1 MTKKRHL
8 TILLL
13 VFSIVTG
20 EIIGA
25 LVWLYLKA
33 SNVGI
38 TLIWQTIGSH
48 FPWRAYTI
56 VVCLIGGVIVGLFR
70 KKYGAHPDHMGAA
83 VRKFLK
89 DRTYPYQDFPIIVV
103 AALLPLLFGGA
114 IGPESGLV
122 CILLCLCIWAKEE
135 FGLASCVM
143 KEAFEEDPNL
153 TGSQALRLALKGM
166 ITHPRKIAYE
176 KGEVEWTRFMEILC
190 GIGAALTALV
200 IYILFNVLMG
210 SAFTLPHINSGDVYV
225 RDRVAILLLLV
236 VGIAAGYLYLVLRKI
251 TGKIFG
257 FLEGKGLQ
265 VLNAV
270 LGGLILGII
279 GGQLPIAMFSG
290 GTDLQT
296 IFAGETTLP
305 TLFSGEL
312 NFQAF
317 QYEYFSAAPVVLI
330 VIGVVKLFLTNVC
343 IESGWRGG
351 HFFPLLFSG
360 LSIGYGF
367 AGLLGTNEILSI
379 VVVSGALLG
388 TVLQQPFGAL
398 ALSAIFFPLQE
409 LGWMAVATFVSG
421 CIPLPEKIRMN
432 PDNKGFLY
440 NLMHREERNLI
451 SLKKE

>member
-8 TILLL
+8 TLLL
-13 VFSIVTG
+13 VLFSIITG
-20 EIIGA
+20 AIVGA
-25 LVWLYLKA
+25 LCWLYLKA

-38 TLIWQTIGSH
+38 TLIWQVIGSH
-48 FPWRAYTI
+48 FPWRVYTLI
-56 VVCLIGGVIVGLFR
+56 VCLVGGVVIGLYR

-83 VRKFLK
+83 VRKFLQE
-89 DRTYPYQDFPIIVV
+89 RTYPYQDFPIIAV

-122 CILLCLCIWAKEE
+122 CILLCLCVWAREE
-135 FGLASCVM
+135 FALASCVM
-143 KEAFEEDPNL
+143 TEAFEEEPEI
-153 TGSQALRLALKGM
+153 TGRRALRMALKEM
-166 ITHPRKIAYE
+166 ISHPRRIEFK
-176 KGEVEWTRFMEILC
+176 KGEVNWTRSMIVSC
-190 GIGAALTALV
+190 GVAAALAGLV
-200 IYILFNVLMG
+200 IYILFNILMG
-210 SAFTLPHINSGDVYV
+210 SAFTLPHIDSGDVFTK
-225 RDRVAILLLLV
+225 DRVAILLLLV
-236 VGIAAGYLYLVLRKI
+236 IGIGAGYLYLILRKLI
-251 TGKIFG
+251 GKIFG

-279 GGQLPIAMFSG
+279 GGMLPITMFSG

-296 IFAGETTLP
+296 VFAGETTLP

-312 NFQAF
+312 DFQAF

-330 VIGVVKLFLTNVC
+330 VIGFLKLFLSNVC

-388 TVLQQPFGAL
+388 TVLQQPLGAL

-409 LGWMAVATFVSG
+409 LGWMAVASFASG
-421 CIPLPEKIRMN
+421 IIPLPEKIRLN
-432 PDNKGFLY
+432 PENKGFIHNML
-440 NLMHREERNLI
+440 HREERNLI
-451 SLKKE
+451 SFKRE